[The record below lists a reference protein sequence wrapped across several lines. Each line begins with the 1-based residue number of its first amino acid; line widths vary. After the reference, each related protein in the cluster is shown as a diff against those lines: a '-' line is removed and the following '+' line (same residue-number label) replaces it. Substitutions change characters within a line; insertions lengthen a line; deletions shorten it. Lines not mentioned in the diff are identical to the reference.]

1 MSKDK
6 KILDI
11 PKIQKMIHNKHDEF
25 VKEYGMEIDKVAAD
39 YWLFTGII
47 TAKLNRILFV
57 FKDEKVID
65 KIDISEEGVFK
76 KLCLSKA
83 GYNAFVN
90 IITNGTVIIL
100 ENCQNTDVLEGM
112 SFDRQIQR
120 YNNVNDADFDWVKFS
135 EQLLEYIHVVIYKR
149 KKVFAT
155 KLDNILNAP
164 EKTK

>member
-11 PKIQKMIHNKHDEF
+11 PKIQKIIHDTHDEF

-39 YWLFTGII
+39 YWLFAGII
-47 TAKLNRILFV
+47 LAKLNRILFV

-65 KIDISEEGVFK
+65 KIDVFEEGVFK

-90 IITNGTVIIL
+90 IITNGNVIIL
-100 ENCQNTDVLEGM
+100 ENCQSVNILEGI
-112 SFDRQIQR
+112 SFDRQTQR
-120 YNNVNDADFDWVKFS
+120 YNDVNGADFDWVRFS
-135 EQLLEYIHVVIYKR
+135 ERLLDYIHVVIYKR